1 VTRRRPT
8 EADAAAVVALMAAY
22 DTALGFEPDTELGD
36 LLDEWRE
43 LDLSRDAW
51 LWEEGGTPIAFAS
64 VRGRGEKWHLDGYVH
79 PGHTGRGLGAEI
91 LRLAEERAREGG
103 GARVQSGT
111 LHADGAARAL
121 FEGHGFAFVRAFLRM
136 GIQLPEDVR
145 EPSLEPGLRL
155 VVPDDDAE
163 VHAVVQEAFA
173 DHWDHQPRSLEDF
186 LQRHEGVDRS
196 LWRGVRDGD
205 RLVAVSVNELRFG
218 GGWVA
223 RLGTLRAWRGRGL
236 ASALLQAAFAEFRR
250 RGETSV
256 QLGVDAESPTGAVRI
271 YERAGMHVVWRADVF
286 EKHL

>member
-1 VTRRRPT
+1 VSFRRPI
-8 EADAAAVVALMAAY
+8 EADAPAAVALMAAY
-22 DTALGFEPDTELGD
+22 DAAHGAEPDVEVSD

-51 LWEEGGTPIAFAS
+51 LWKQDGAPIAFSA

-79 PGHTGRGLGAEI
+79 PEHRGRGLGTEI
-91 LRLAEERAREGG
+91 LRLGEERAREGG
-103 GARVQSGT
+103 GARLQSGT
-111 LHADGAARAL
+111 LHADEAARAL
-121 FEGHGFAFVRAFLRM
+121 FEAQGYAFVRAFLRM
-136 GIQLPEDVR
+136 GIELADEIA
-145 EPSLEPGLRL
+145 EPALEPGLRL

-173 DHWDHQPRSLEDF
+173 DHWDHQPRDLEAF

-205 RLVAVSVNELRFG
+205 RLVAVAVNELRFG
-218 GGWVA
+218 GGWVG
-223 RLGTLRAWRGRGL
+223 RLGTLREWRGRGL

-250 RGETSV
+250 RGETFA
-256 QLGVDAESPTGAVRI
+256 QLGVDAESPTGAVRV
-271 YERAGMHVVWRADVF
+271 YERAGMHVTWRADVF